1 MKYKGEGVSKSR
13 KNSQLMMQVWDV
25 WKIGEEKG
33 LGSKSLGLQH
43 SRKLQRAHSRDV
55 VKWLPSRK
63 PVVWSLRSPAC
74 WVTAWAVHRKNKT
87 LAWKP
92 RKVPTVLPLK
102 VVQTK
107 QTPHQ
112 SSLLK
117 EVPSIP
123 PCPGDFLRRKTNF
136 SWDFAV
142 QVPTM
147 SKALSSNICCLFFL
161 GSVSPHSKLEN
172 V

>member
-1 MKYKGEGVSKSR
+1 MYER
-13 KNSQLMMQVWDV
+13 
-25 WKIGEEKG
+25 
-33 LGSKSLGLQH
+33 LGKKKDWVVRALDYSAAL
-43 SRKLQRAHSRDV
+43 RKLQRAHSRDV

-102 VVQTK
+102 VVNQTNSSS
-107 QTPHQ
+107 

-117 EVPSIP
+117 EVPRSIP
-123 PCPGDFLRRKTNF
+123 PCQGDFLRRKTNF
-136 SWDFAV
+136 SLGFCR
-142 QVPTM
+142 
-147 SKALSSNICCLFFL
+147 SSSHNVKSSELQHMLPLFFL